1 MVSVLIEIPL
11 NMRTVL
17 ALPAG
22 SPSLIQVMSGWRSR
36 ITHRTGQDRRKAVRA
51 RHAHLGGGRTGIFG
65 RRHEGRGDP
74 FRFSYLEREDIL
86 LALPTR
92 QNESVNAGQG
102 HSPHKLLF
110 DDSHGSPNTI
120 EQVLRSRVQVT
131 DAVIADDI
139 GSSIISHARLPARCL
154 RSTEGRT
161 HHAVWRPR

>member
-1 MVSVLIEIPL
+1 MRISVADALEYLAVDMRVEEILSDFPTW
-11 NMRTVL
+11 NAKT
-17 ALPAG
+17 
-22 SPSLIQVMSGWRSR
+22 
-36 ITHRTGQDRRKAVRA
+36 
-51 RHAHLGGGRTGIFG
+51 
-65 RRHEGRGDP
+65 
-74 FRFSYLEREDIL
+74 FS

-131 DAVIADDI
+131 DAAIADDI

-154 RSTEGRT
+154 RSIEGRT